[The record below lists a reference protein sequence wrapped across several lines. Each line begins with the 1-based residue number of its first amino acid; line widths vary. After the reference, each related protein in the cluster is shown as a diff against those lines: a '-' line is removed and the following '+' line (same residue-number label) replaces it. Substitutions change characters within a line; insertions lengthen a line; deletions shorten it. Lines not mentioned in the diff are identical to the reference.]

1 MNDVTPAEKPTS
13 RDSYHHGDLRNAL
26 TDAAVFLARAGGPT
40 AVVLREVTR
49 QVGVTA
55 AAAYRHFGTRDELLE
70 AVKDRAL
77 VVLADSVAA
86 ALAKVPVEGDPAE
99 LAVARLRAA
108 GLGYLD
114 FAISEFGLFTMA
126 FCMSPEPGADDP
138 EPDFPESDAYLM
150 LGALLDDLVAVGRMD
165 PATRPGAEVAAW
177 SMVHGLAVLLLQ
189 GPLRYLPEAE
199 RLAGI
204 DRSLG
209 VLIAGLTRWDS

>member
-1 MNDVTPAEKPTS
+1 MNLVTPADKPTP

-77 VVLADSVAA
+77 AVLADSVVA
-86 ALAKVPVEGDPAE
+86 ALATVPVEGDPAE

-114 FAISEFGLFTMA
+114 FAMTEAGLFTMA
-126 FCMSPEPGADDP
+126 FCLSPEPGVDDP
-138 EPDFPESDAYLM
+138 EPDFPESEAYIM
-150 LGALLDDLVAVGRMD
+150 LGSLLDDLVTVGRMD

-177 SMVHGLAVLLLQ
+177 STVHGLAVLLLQ
-189 GPLRYLPEAE
+189 GPLQHLPEAE
-199 RLAGI
+199 RRAGI
-204 DRSLG
+204 DRTID